1 MSYSMSRSID
11 KQVAVRVTNTT
22 ESSYLIKKNT
32 HIAEFFVVTPEESKF
47 NKAKDAAILTMTP
60 EADLDLTTYLSDL
73 LRSNKQEQ
81 QCNTFWFSTTEKP
94 GKTEDHL
101 PIQTQILREMHDSKD
116 NEKSILKDDKKS
128 RTEFLQRNESTDTQ
142 LTEVEKQAV
151 DDLPIEYH
159 DIFARQKEDIEMI
172 TELKMKLTTKA
183 DKTS

>member
-47 NKAKDAAILTMTP
+47 NKAKDTAILTMTP
-60 EADLDLTTYLSDL
+60 EADLHLTTYLSDL
-73 LRSNKQEQ
+73 LRSNKQEK
-81 QCNTFWFSTTEKP
+81 QCNTFWFSTPE
-94 GKTEDHL
+94 
-101 PIQTQILREMHDSKD
+101 IQTQILREMHDSKD

-128 RTEFLQRNESTDTQ
+128 RTEFFQRNESTDTQ

-159 DIFARQKEDIEMI
+159 DIFARQRKDIQMT
-172 TELKMKLTTKA
+172 TEFKMKLTTKA